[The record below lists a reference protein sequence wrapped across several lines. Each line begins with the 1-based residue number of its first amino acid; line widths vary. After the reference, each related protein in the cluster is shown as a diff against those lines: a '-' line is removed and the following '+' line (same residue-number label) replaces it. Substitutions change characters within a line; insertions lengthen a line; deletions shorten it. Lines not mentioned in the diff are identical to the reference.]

1 MQKSR
6 SFSLIMRQGLEALRL
21 NILYMHGRWRMAKSD
36 QARRTRIHRHRP
48 DIDKGDLRRYPFREP
63 LPLRLRVSY
72 RGIIR
77 DTQRLLGTYYNPFVL
92 PPSVFFGYE
101 PEGPGHYN
109 AARHEILL
117 SHEFHYWYRLVGLFF
132 LTMRNALEEARR
144 DPRCMPWNEIG
155 QRLLKRGATCE
166 ELIGMREQ
174 HFFVDLLPAWRTFV
188 EQLPSFLTECERTER
203 ISEALLTWY
212 ESLEQLY
219 TMLERQFRWLI
230 IHEYLHAQTKWVTQC
245 IGNERFRLIGV
256 VRLKTD
262 VSFSTSLPL
271 QHRLLN
277 EALTEWMALRFYR
290 QMASESLQMRW
301 GELAWGSAYPAWI
314 IEYVAQALDSQWETL
329 SQVFPTLRRYH
340 LSSTAGLLSHLFFVD
355 PGIIQ
360 LFKDMVAHVGRQ
372 PDAFE
377 KVSDACER
385 SYRISDEQGLAQQ
398 QAAFQELYDLF
409 AWTFPESTRQ
419 VLAFVVAA
427 DFAEMLRFA
436 QMDTNVSISAPKTP

>member
-1 MQKSR
+1 
-6 SFSLIMRQGLEALRL
+6 
-21 NILYMHGRWRMAKSD
+21 
-36 QARRTRIHRHRP
+36 
-48 DIDKGDLRRYPFREP
+48 
-63 LPLRLRVSY
+63 
-72 RGIIR
+72 
-77 DTQRLLGTYYNPFVL
+77 VL